1 MAQIIPDRIP
11 KISTAGEK
19 LLFTTLK
26 EYLPEECVVYYEP
39 EINGRRPDFVIIG
52 PTLGI
57 LVLEVKDYK
66 RDTLVELNHEEWVIR
81 YGNQDITTVKNP
93 LKQARENVFQ
103 IANFLKKDKS
113 LLRWEGEFKGRLK
126 FPYGFGT
133 VFTGLKQEHF
143 IQDHLFHIIEPKF
156 VLTRDQI
163 DPNEAGFSKEHLL
176 DKIHNMFTFPHKNR
190 TYLAQDDIKTI
201 RYHLFPEIRISS
213 ELKESDVYMDRW
225 LISLNNLKVMDL
237 HQENLAKA
245 LGDKHRLIRG
255 VAGSGKT
262 IVLASRV
269 KMLLKKNTDWKILV
283 LCYNISLSTRLK
295 QLIHQRITEPDDLVD
310 LIRNSGEDSNAHQV
324 EVYNFHE
331 WLYKKFGLRNDQ
343 GVSGYQGDF
352 PQYDAILID
361 EGQDFEPEW
370 LTLISRCLNPETQSL
385 LLVEDRAQNIYK
397 RKTSLL
403 KETGLDFRGRS
414 RILTINYRNTKQIIQ
429 FAWDFYKHHSQLG
442 NKLSQKSEDLIEII
456 PPQHTEREG
465 PNPMVCRCT
474 NIEEEMHL
482 VARSIHKLHVQ
493 HRVPYSDM
501 LILYRIK
508 KDNRTPYVD
517 IIRKVLEKSKLPYC
531 WIAENNEIKR
541 NFSMEEQ
548 SIKISTIESAKGLD
562 FRAVFVVNV
571 ENMPFALAEDVEREV
586 ALIYIAMTRAL
597 EWLFLTFSGNS
608 LFTNYL
614 QEVTSVNETTN
625 KAVQVQESRVSYQAQ
640 DEHKMIDIDKESE
653 LDNESEKGVD
663 QHMVEKAFDVI
674 AFTKE
679 NHNSL
684 LFATLKDWRKK
695 RAAANHSPAYTIME
709 DKSLMILAT
718 FVPHTK
724 EEFMSLPYFKE
735 KRWEQYGVEL
745 LDILKHYEKQYD
757 IFKYFP
763 RYVIIEPKKEPK
775 KEETS
780 FLNRFMKLF
789 K

>member
-1 MAQIIPDRIP
+1 MARVVPDRIS
-11 KISTAGEK
+11 KTSTAGEK

-26 EYLPEECVVYYEP
+26 DYLPEDYVVYYEP
-39 EINGRRPDFVIIG
+39 EINGKRPDFVIIG

-66 RDTLVELNHEEWVIR
+66 RDTLVELNHEEWVIQ
-81 YGNQDITTVKNP
+81 YGDRDITTVKNP
-93 LKQARENVFQ
+93 LKQARENVFH
-103 IANFLKKDKS
+103 IADFLKKDKT
-113 LLRWEGEFKGRLK
+113 LLRWEGEFKGKLK

-143 IQDHLFHIIEPKF
+143 VQDNLFHIIEPKF

-163 DPNEAGFSKEHLL
+163 DPHEEGFSKEKLL
-176 DKIHNMFTFPHKNR
+176 DKIHNMFTFPHKNVV
-190 TYLAQDDIKTI
+190 YLSEKDINTI

-213 ELKESDVYMDRW
+213 ELKDTDVYMDRW
-225 LISLNNLKVMDL
+225 LISLNNLRVMDL

-269 KMLLKKNTDWKILV
+269 KMLFKQHPEWKILV
-283 LCYNISLSTRLK
+283 LCYNIALSTRLK
-295 QLIHQRITEPDDLVD
+295 HLIQQRITEPDDLLD
-310 LIRNSGEDSNAHQV
+310 LIQNGGNDSYSHQV

-331 WLYKKFGLRNDQ
+331 WLYKKFGIRNDQ
-343 GVSGYQGDF
+343 EVSSYQGDL

-370 LTLISRCLNPETQSL
+370 LNLVSRCLNPDTQSF

-414 RILTINYRNTKQIIQ
+414 RILSINYRNTKQIIQ
-429 FAWDFYKHHSQLG
+429 FAWDFYRHHSELG
-442 NKLSQKSEDLIEII
+442 NKLAQKTEDLIEII
-456 PPQHTEREG
+456 PPQHTDREG
-465 PNPMVCRCT
+465 PNPFVSKCA

-482 VARSIHKLHVQ
+482 VAKSIHKLYTKYG
-493 HRVPYSDM
+493 VPYSEM

-517 IIRKVLEKSKLPYC
+517 IIRKVLEESKLPYC
-531 WIAENNEIKR
+531 WISESNEKKR
-541 NFSMEEQ
+541 TFSMEEQ

-608 LFTNYL
+608 TFTKYL
-614 QEVTSVNETTN
+614 QAVAPAHKRPNKSAQVEQVPPCPKEDENKEQGNKNEDQKEN
-625 KAVQVQESRVSYQAQ
+625 DREAVQNVA
-640 DEHKMIDIDKESE
+640 
-653 LDNESEKGVD
+653 EKT
-663 QHMVEKAFDVI
+663 FDVVT
-674 AFTKE
+674 FTKE
-679 NHNSL
+679 NHDSL
-684 LFATLKDWRKK
+684 LFTTLKNWRKK
-695 RAAANHSPAYTIME
+695 RAAANNTPAYTIMD
-709 DKSLMILAT
+709 DKSLLILAT

-724 EEFMSLPYFKE
+724 EEFLSLPYFKE
-735 KRWEQYGVEL
+735 RRWEQYGAEL
-745 LDILKHYEKQYD
+745 LDILKHYEKKYD
-757 IFKYFP
+757 LFKYFP
-763 RYVIIEPKKEPK
+763 RYVSVKPAATQEPK
-775 KEETS
+775 KEEPS
-780 FLNRFMKLF
+780 ILNRFMKLF